1 MLRLYS
7 GSGSQEIDLQGK
19 AIPDDQWAKYK
30 HLAVKM
36 LNARNA
42 GEAARFLDE
51 TPFEVHAGINF
62 FGDEFCVLYASVDF
76 DTYIAL
82 GETASSPETNYV
94 TTKIVS
100 TLNELLSVYIRF
112 VAVDLAT
119 NDLPS
124 TVQSPVLAISS
135 STVERALEDAQQLLS
150 SGRGASSAID
160 RAHTALHGYL
170 IAVAKSAGIEVEPNE
185 KITAIFKRIREGH
198 PKLNYIG
205 PRETELGLVL
215 KAAATIVDSI
225 NTVRNNAS
233 VAHPNVEVV
242 PEPEAMFLI
251 NMIRSMLHYIEM
263 KLKT

>member
-30 HLAVKM
+30 QLAVKM

-82 GETASSPETNYV
+82 GETTSSPETNYV

-119 NDLPS
+119 NDCENKCHRWLRCCLDS
-124 TVQSPVLAISS
+124 GVFLF
-135 STVERALEDAQQLLS
+135 RAREN
-150 SGRGASSAID
+150 R
-160 RAHTALHGYL
+160 R
-170 IAVAKSAGIEVEPNE
+170 
-185 KITAIFKRIREGH
+185 AIFLAQTSSPAFARSSR
-198 PKLNYIG
+198 
-205 PRETELGLVL
+205 
-215 KAAATIVDSI
+215 DS
-225 NTVRNNAS
+225 
-233 VAHPNVEVV
+233 
-242 PEPEAMFLI
+242 M
-251 NMIRSMLHYIEM
+251 
-263 KLKT
+263 

>member
-1 MLRLYS
+1 MAGFFSPKVTRS
-7 GSGSQEIDLQGK
+7 RRDQGV
-19 AIPDDQWAKYK
+19 A
-30 HLAVKM
+30 
-36 LNARNA
+36 
-42 GEAARFLDE
+42 F
-51 TPFEVHAGINF
+51 
-62 FGDEFCVLYASVDF
+62 
-76 DTYIAL
+76 
-82 GETASSPETNYV
+82 
-94 TTKIVS
+94 VS

-135 STVERALEDAQQLLS
+135 STVERALEDAEQLLS
-150 SGRGASSAID
+150 SGQGASSAID

-185 KITAIFKRIREGH
+185 KITAIFKRVREGH

-205 PRETELGLVL
+205 PRQTELGLVL
-215 KAAATIVDSI
+215 KAAATIIDSI

-263 KLKT
+263 KLKS